1 MDPSPLPV
9 PLEMGGYDW
18 AVLRGVYAFGG
29 CAHLIRT
36 PNYRVSR
43 LPAVSPRNAESLLR
57 PEIRL
62 MWVCGV
68 RPVLFILKYLQ
79 RYSGPT
85 VDHCMWYLL
94 SPLVFIHATTS
105 QMRRWGF
112 LLSLG
117 SSSPSLSGHWTEVF
131 FTLSLQL
138 SFLGVVWEVNV
149 NPSGFLLT
157 SPGEY

>member
-68 RPVLFILKYLQ
+68 RPVLFILKYLR
-79 RYSGPT
+79 RYSVPT

-105 QMRRWGF
+105 QMRRWFF

-117 SSSPSLSGHWTEVF
+117 SSSPSLSGHWTEF
-131 FTLSLQL
+131 FSPYLCSYRFWVLCGRLMLT
-138 SFLGVVWEVNV
+138 
-149 NPSGFLLT
+149 PPGFC
-157 SPGEY
+157 